1 MKYDEQQSIYNEKPT
16 FNWACTTR
24 TTRKSLFLPDIYD
37 NLPLSRFMLCLLL
50 LSGSAGAVHL
60 FFWPIHFPPLIVFLF
75 IFGFEFS
82 FSFVFALLFVYLFLA
97 ERGRYIC
104 FWPILFSLSSLS
116 KVLYELLIYPTK
128 ADKNRWVVLL
138 GFFERTFSILY
149 SWGRQTQINSW
160 SGEKKGTKHD
170 KNGAANN
177 AEGGSYDGEQKVSN
191 SMNWVSK
198 S

>member
-1 MKYDEQQSIYNEKPT
+1 MMSSSPFTTKNRLLIGLAQRAQLAKAFFAGYLWQFTSVAIYVVSVIT
-16 FNWACTTR
+16 FWRRGGGT
-24 TTRKSLFLPDIYD
+24 
-37 NLPLSRFMLCLLL
+37 
-50 LSGSAGAVHL
+50 
-60 FFWPIHFPPLIVFLF
+60 F
-75 IFGFEFS
+75 IFGPYS
-82 FSFVFALLFVYLFLA
+82 F
-97 ERGRYIC
+97 
-104 FWPILFSLSSLS
+104 PLSSLS

-128 ADKNRWVVLL
+128 ADKNWWVVLL